1 MDCHAILPNARGA
14 GTCDEP
20 LRMYAWQANMTAAL
34 ITLQTV
40 LRIWDCLFYEGSKV
54 ILRVSLTLLSLH
66 KEELLVCQDF
76 AQLVTAMK
84 VCKGNI
90 TALLV
95 N

>member
-1 MDCHAILPNARGA
+1 MR
-14 GTCDEP
+14 DEP
-20 LRMYAWQANMTAAL
+20 LRMSVWKAKLMAAF

-66 KEELLVCQDF
+66 KEELLGCEDF
-76 AQLVTAMK
+76 AQLVSAMK

-95 N
+95 NG

>member
-1 MDCHAILPNARGA
+1 MDCHAILPNIRKA
-14 GTCDEP
+14 GTHDEP
-20 LRMYAWQANMTAAL
+20 LKTSAWEANITAAF

-66 KEELLVCQDF
+66 KEELLACQDF

-90 TALLV
+90 IALLV

>member
-1 MDCHAILPNARGA
+1 MLA
-14 GTCDEP
+14 GVGTRDKP
-20 LRMYAWQANMTAAL
+20 LRMSVWKANLTAAF

-66 KEELLVCQDF
+66 KEELLACQDF

-95 N
+95 NG

>member
-1 MDCHAILPNARGA
+1 M
-14 GTCDEP
+14 
-20 LRMYAWQANMTAAL
+20 AAF

-66 KEELLVCQDF
+66 KEELLGCEDF

-95 N
+95 NG